1 MSFCTPLAASLLSWA
16 AAGSAPPP
24 IVGGD
29 ATGAHDAV
37 GAFVADNGLQSAAFC
52 SGSLISDTRVVTAAH
67 CVEAMIGLD
76 ADGYSILFVTGEDVS
91 SSGGIDTITQ
101 VTSAV
106 THPRYSTV
114 PTLMAD
120 IAVAVLEER
129 PPGITPLA
137 LNEFDPGEDD
147 WPDERI
153 VHVGFGADDDDGTG
167 TGIKRETTLELVGF
181 DGHFIYS
188 EDVHGS
194 NVCMGDSG
202 GAALAEDGMGGQVLV
217 GVNSFAYDPDG
228 GEPRCDG
235 GAAGSTRIDRNL
247 DFIDAV
253 LEGEEVDDGSTWG
266 ATTDGDV
273 TTGGGTLPLEDKGG
287 CATVT
292 GLGSTALSMAGLLVL
307 ATTRRRRCCLAD
319 LSLE

>member
-1 MSFCTPLAASLLSWA
+1 
-16 AAGSAPPP
+16 
-24 IVGGD
+24 
-29 ATGAHDAV
+29 V
-37 GAFVADNGLQSAAFC
+37 GAFVADDGLYSGAFC

-67 CVEAMIGLD
+67 CVEAMIELD
-76 ADGYSILFVTGEDVS
+76 AEGYSILFVTGEDVS
-91 SSGGIDTITQ
+91 SSSGIDTITR

-106 THPRYSTV
+106 THPRYSLV

-120 IAVAVLEER
+120 IAVAALEER
-129 PPGITPLA
+129 PPGVTPLA
-137 LNEFDPGEDD
+137 LNEAAPNEDD
-147 WPDERI
+147 WPDEQI

-167 TGIKRETTLELVGF
+167 AGIKREATLQLVDY

-202 GAALAEDGMGGQVLV
+202 GAALADDGTGGQVLV

-253 LEGEEVDDGSTWG
+253 LAGEEIDEDSTWG
-266 ATTDGDV
+266 ATTEGDP
-273 TTGGGTLPLEDKGG
+273 TTGGGTLPVEDKGG
-287 CATVT
+287 CVT
-292 GLGSTALSMAGLLVL
+292 ASGLGGTALSMWGLVVL
-307 ATTRRRRCCLAD
+307 CGRRRAH
-319 LSLE
+319 